1 MTMSASLEHFKERVQ
16 KWDERAAHYRDLG
29 AGDTEPQ
36 FKFQAI
42 LLDHFKGRHNPD
54 DTPTTA
60 GDWELYS
67 SMPGAGTAARS
78 LSSKLKSCLKA
89 MNRVPNKDRES
100 LRAYVE
106 KYCYRCYY

>member
-1 MTMSASLEHFKERVQ
+1 MSASLEHFKERVQ
-16 KWDERAAHYRDLG
+16 KWYERAAHYRELG
-29 AGDTEPQ
+29 AENKEPQ

-60 GDWELYS
+60 DDWEFTVTIRG
-67 SMPGAGTAARS
+67 GAGTAARS
-78 LSSKLKSCLKA
+78 LTSKLKSCLKA
-89 MNRVPNKDRES
+89 MDRVPNKDRES

-106 KYCYRCYY
+106 EYCYRCYY